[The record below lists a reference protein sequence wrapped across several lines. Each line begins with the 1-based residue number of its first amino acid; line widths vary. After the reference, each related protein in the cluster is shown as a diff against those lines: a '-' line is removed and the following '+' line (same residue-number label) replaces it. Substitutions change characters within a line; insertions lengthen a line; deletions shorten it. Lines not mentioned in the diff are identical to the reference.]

1 MPHERI
7 RNSRCGSGDASTELP
22 LRNRAQQDDPA
33 IRLDRPEAKDLGH
46 EGPNLTRREVRHRDD
61 GSTDEIASRVPRLN
75 GRGGSSHAMRAE
87 IDSQLVRRVARL
99 REVVGGND
107 SADAHFDSLKILERN
122 GGHSLRPRGTGSLDL
137 TLSGYPSKGR

>member
-1 MPHERI
+1 MPHARN

-22 LRNRAQQDDPA
+22 LRIQAEQDDPA

-61 GSTDEIASRVPRLN
+61 GSTDEI
-75 GRGGSSHAMRAE
+75 
-87 IDSQLVRRVARL
+87 DSQLVRRVARL

-107 SADAHFDSLKILERN
+107 SADAHFDSLKILEGN

-137 TLSGYPSKGR
+137 TLSGHPVEGPIG